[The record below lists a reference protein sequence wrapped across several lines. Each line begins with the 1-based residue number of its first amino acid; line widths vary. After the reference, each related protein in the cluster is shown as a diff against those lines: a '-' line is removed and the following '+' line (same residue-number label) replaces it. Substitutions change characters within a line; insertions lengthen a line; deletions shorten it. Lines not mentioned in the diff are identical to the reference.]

1 MELYHLL
8 MGMWLGMYVK
18 TECGAVGISV
28 KPIWT
33 VVGAYCVMAKA
44 ACLTASDAICF
55 SQLQATCVG
64 GGSECSTTRIFEI
77 AIAMD
82 C

>member
-1 MELYHLL
+1 M
-8 MGMWLGMYVK
+8 K
-18 TECGAVGISV
+18 TECWEVGIFV
-28 KPIWT
+28 KPIRT
-33 VVGAYCVMAKA
+33 VVSAYCVMAKA

-64 GGSECSTTRIFEI
+64 GGSECSTTRKSEI
-77 AIAMD
+77 AIAMG